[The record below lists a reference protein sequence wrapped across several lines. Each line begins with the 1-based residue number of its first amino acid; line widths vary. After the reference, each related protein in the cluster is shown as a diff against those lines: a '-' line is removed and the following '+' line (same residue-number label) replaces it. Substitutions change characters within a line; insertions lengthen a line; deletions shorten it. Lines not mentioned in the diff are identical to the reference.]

1 MRGDARPLPGFSGG
15 RDPGLTLVKGMRQP
29 GLTVARSEPGGG
41 RAMYQR
47 IFAALD
53 DSDGARRALDRA
65 IDLARISGG
74 TIDARYVVPDAPRL
88 LDFDSGYADELEP
101 SGRVSERAA
110 RVVADAEAALRRA
123 GVRGTAQAIE
133 AGGEDVSAVLVRAA
147 IECNA
152 DLIVMGTHG
161 RRGMRRFWLGSVAE
175 SLLRSARRPVLV
187 VREARDR

>member
-1 MRGDARPLPGFSGG
+1 
-15 RDPGLTLVKGMRQP
+15 
-29 GLTVARSEPGGG
+29 
-41 RAMYQR
+41 MYQR

-88 LDFDSGYADELEP
+88 LDFDSGYADELES

-187 VREARDR
+187 VREARDL